1 MEVLA
6 ALIGAALVGA
16 VLLSAVKTVVLPR
29 NSQSI
34 ITRSVFLFVFALLGR
49 LSNVAKTYSARDRI
63 LALIAP
69 IGLLV
74 LPVVWVI
81 LVALGFTLLYWATGV
96 GGFDDAFHLS
106 GSSITT
112 LGFAP
117 AESLTHRILAFSEA
131 TIGLIIIAL
140 LITFLPSLYGAF
152 SRRETHVTQLEV
164 RAGDPPSA
172 LEFLL
177 RHYRIGW
184 LDQLDSYWLTW
195 ESWFADIEESHTTFP
210 MLSLFRSPDP
220 RRSWINA
227 AGTILDSASLTMA
240 VLPQQATGSAAVCIR
255 AGFLS
260 LRNIADIYGVNYDPD
275 PQPHDPI
282 SISRKE
288 FDEVVRQLAA
298 VGCPVTDDQEQAWTD
313 FAGWRVN
320 YDTVLL
326 TLAQIT
332 SAPVAPWVSDRS
344 AVSHQQ
350 PRISRMGRP
359 RG

>member
-6 ALIGAALVGA
+6 FTVGVALVGA

-29 NSQSI
+29 NSQSF
-34 ITRSVFLFVFALLGR
+34 ITRSVFLFVFGLLGR
-49 LSNVAKTYSARDRI
+49 IANMVKSYGTQDRI

-74 LPVVWVI
+74 LPVVWVL
-81 LVALGFTLLYWATGV
+81 LVTLGFTLLYWATGA

-117 AESLTHRILAFSEA
+117 ADTLTHRILAFSEA

-184 LDQLDSYWLTW
+184 LDQLEDYWLTW
-195 ESWFADIEESHTTFP
+195 ESWFSDIEESHTTFP

-220 RRSWINA
+220 RRSWITA
-227 AGTILDSASLTMA
+227 AGTVLDSAALTMA
-240 VLPQQATGSAAVCIR
+240 VLPQQATGAAAVCLR
-255 AGFLS
+255 AGFLA
-260 LRNIADIYGVNYDPD
+260 LRNIADIFGVNYDPNPRPD
-275 PQPHDPI
+275 DPI
-282 SISRKE
+282 SITQSE
-288 FDEVVRQLAA
+288 FDQVVDQLEG
-298 VGCPVTDDQEQAWTD
+298 VGCPITADREQAWKD
-313 FAGWRVN
+313 YAGWRVN

-326 TLAQIT
+326 TLAEIT

-344 AVSHQQ
+344 AVSHRQA
-350 PRISRMGRP
+350 RITRMGRP
-359 RG
+359 TS